1 MSTFPWLT
9 VNIAIPAV
17 GALVLAVMPGA
28 SAGASEDD
36 QRARNALAKVVA
48 LVFSL
53 LTLAATV
60 AMIISF
66 KPGGPAFQFTQTYQW
81 IPQFGIHYAVGVDGI
96 GLVLIGMTAVLMPVV
111 VLASWN
117 DADPGPRPGANG
129 ALSADGTG
137 VLAPWVATSCRIA
150 MGVTMAFMLLIMI

>member
-9 VNIAIPAV
+9 VIIAIPAV
-17 GALVLAVMPGA
+17 GALALAVMPGA

-36 QRARNALAKVVA
+36 QRARGQLAKVIA

-53 LTLAATV
+53 LTLAVTV
-60 AMIISF
+60 AMIVAF

-117 DADPGPRPGANG
+117 DADPPPATDADAGA
-129 ALSADGTG
+129 
-137 VLAPWVATSCRIA
+137 A
-150 MGVTMAFMLLIMI
+150 MGGAVTGGPGGA